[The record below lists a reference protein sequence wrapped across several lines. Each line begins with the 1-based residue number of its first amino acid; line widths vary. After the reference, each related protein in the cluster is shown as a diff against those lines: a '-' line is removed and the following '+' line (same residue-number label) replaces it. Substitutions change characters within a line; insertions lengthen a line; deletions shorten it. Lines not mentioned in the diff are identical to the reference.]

1 MSVKYVHSCFGSTH
15 LEGIAGTI
23 YVAFSFWLDVVHRR
37 SLVSAPAVRSVLQ
50 AGVSVLL
57 ELADLD
63 AHFVSVGREDGVHA
77 GKKAT

>member
-1 MSVKYVHSCFGSTH
+1 M
-15 LEGIAGTI
+15 
-23 YVAFSFWLDVVHRR
+23 YVAFSCWLDVVHRR

-63 AHFVSVGREDGVHA
+63 AHLTSVGREDGVHA
-77 GKKAT
+77 REKTT